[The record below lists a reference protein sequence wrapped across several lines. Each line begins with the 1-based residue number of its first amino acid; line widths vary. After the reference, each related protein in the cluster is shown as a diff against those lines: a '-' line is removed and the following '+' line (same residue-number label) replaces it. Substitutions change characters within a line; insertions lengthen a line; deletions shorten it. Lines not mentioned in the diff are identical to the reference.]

1 MKRILAT
8 LASVALCA
16 ATLMLPP
23 VQGQESGGDQ
33 KDNAKDKSVKA
44 YRKEEG
50 DARPAWAENAL
61 RRSLAGLRQ
70 RKQQFELEDP
80 YAELALTSA
89 EEDEQGI
96 TSVRLNQMHQGVP
109 VFGGHIVTNLDA
121 KVLRDANGRTFKDAR
136 KVDITPQVDAARAIE
151 IAKAALNHQGNFD
164 SEPTATLVVL
174 PHKIKNPAKAGA
186 TLCYLVELPIM
197 DGTPQTAIHRYFID
211 AGKGSVVWHYDNLQR
226 QFGYG
231 TGRTLYSGQQSVPV
245 YRLYGNY
252 YLQDNYRAPHPLPSH
267 DPSWVHDLRGSSDNF
282 NGGFYCIT
290 TNNIW
295 GNFTTSHPYSAAAD
309 AMFGFTRSW
318 DYFLNVHGRRGI
330 DGNGRRIKNTV
341 HYGVNYENA
350 FYDDRNDSLNYGDGN
365 GSTIGP
371 LISVD
376 VAAHEYTHGLTRKT
390 ANLIYQDEPGALNE
404 SFSDIFGTAIEFY
417 SGINPDY
424 FIGEDFV
431 TPGVND
437 GAALRYMNN
446 PPADGQSV
454 DHYSRRVYIGTGI
467 DNGGVHLNS
476 GIQNKAF
483 YLLAEGG
490 THPLSGITVAGIGRG
505 AAEAIFFRALVFK
518 LFPSAQFRDARL
530 GTLRA
535 AADLYGQNSPQ
546 YNSVKQAWDAVGVAV
561 GEDLPPPPPPP
572 TCDPVAEQNCYASGG
587 YWDSSACYCTYIEPP
602 PSCLRPEP
610 CY

>member
-1 MKRILAT
+1 MKRILAA

-23 VQGQESGGDQ
+23 VQGQGPDDAQNYSP
-33 KDNAKDKSVKA
+33 KDKSVKVH
-44 YRKEEG
+44 RKEQS
-50 DARPAWAENAL
+50 DTRPAWAENAL
-61 RRSLAGLRQ
+61 RRSLAGLKY
-70 RKQQFELEDP
+70 RKQKFELEDP
-80 YAELALTSA
+80 SAELVFLNA
-89 EEDEQGI
+89 EQDELGMI
-96 TSVRLNQMHQGVP
+96 TVRLAQTHNGVP
-109 VFGGHIVTNLDA
+109 VFGGQIVTSLDA
-121 KVLRDANGRTFKDAR
+121 QVLRDANGRTFKDAR
-136 KVDITPQVDAARAIE
+136 KVDTTPQINATQAIE
-151 IAKAALNHQGNFD
+151 IAKSDLNYYGNLD
-164 SEPTATLVVL
+164 GEPTATLVVL
-174 PHKIKNPAKAGA
+174 PHKVKNPAKAGA
-186 TLCYLVELPIM
+186 TLCYLVELAIM

-211 AGKGSVVWHYDNLQR
+211 AKKGGIVWHYDNLQR

-231 TGRTLYSGQQSVPV
+231 TGNTLYSGQQAVPV

-252 YLQDNYRAPHPLPSH
+252 YLQDNYRAPSPLPSF
-267 DPSWVHDLRGSSDNF
+267 DPSWVHDLRGSTNNL

-295 GNFTTSHPYSAAAD
+295 GNFTTSHPYSAASD
-309 AMFGFTRSW
+309 AMFGFVKSW
-318 DYFLNVHGRRGI
+318 DYYLNVHGRRGI

-341 HYGVNYENA
+341 HYGTNYENA

-365 GSTIGP
+365 GSSIGP

-404 SFSDIFGTAIEFY
+404 SFSDVFGTAIEFY

-424 FIGEDFV
+424 HIGEDFV

-437 GAALRYMNN
+437 GAALRYMQN

-454 DHYSRRVYIGTGI
+454 DHYSLRVYIGTGI

-490 THPLSGITVAGIGRG
+490 THPYSGITVAGIGRG
-505 AAEAIFFRALVFK
+505 AAEAIFFRALVYK

-530 GTLRA
+530 ATLSA
-535 AADLYGQNSPQ
+535 AADLYGQGSAQ

-572 TCDPVAEQNCYASGG
+572 SCDPVQEQNCYANGG
-587 YWDSSACYCTYIEPP
+587 SWDSGACYCIYEPP
-602 PSCLRPEP
+602 PGCVAVP
-610 CY
+610 C